1 MNSSPVTT
9 QVGFLNY
16 GYEGGNAFTLGASL
30 SHALGEHL
38 NVAGGYDRLQENYPG
53 IAFIAQN
60 PNSDRVFVTASYQFR
75 KPLGR

>member
-30 SHALGEHL
+30 SHAMGEHL
-38 NVAGGYDRLQENYPG
+38 
-53 IAFIAQN
+53 
-60 PNSDRVFVTASYQFR
+60 SDGMRI
-75 KPLGR
+75 